1 MPQLSEKPSDG
12 MNLSVREKARD
23 GGGTIYELDI
33 EKAGDDLI
41 RMVADFGGF
50 ENPSAWIAAAI
61 AHRLVEFAKGE
72 RTGEP
77 DAENHSEEE

>member
-1 MPQLSEKPSDG
+1 MSEKPSDG
-12 MNLSVREKARD
+12 MNLSVRGKARD
-23 GGGTIYELDI
+23 GGGTVYEIAI

-50 ENPSAWIAAAI
+50 ENPGAWIADAI

-77 DAENHSEEE
+77 DAENHSKEE